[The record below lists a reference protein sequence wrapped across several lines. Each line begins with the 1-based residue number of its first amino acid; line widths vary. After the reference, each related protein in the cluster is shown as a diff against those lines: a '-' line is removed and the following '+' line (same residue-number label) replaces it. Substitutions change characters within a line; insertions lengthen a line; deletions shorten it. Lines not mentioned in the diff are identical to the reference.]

1 MALQPRPCWLTFF
14 PSGCAGKSLP
24 SSTLLFR
31 LAQPSVSWLPATLW
45 NTLAGEMRFI
55 SCSGLAWFWQPGF
68 FQPWLQQVETEIFQN
83 HQDSNAPRAARAYA
97 LETIAQHDATLACWD
112 SKYTFLELRPPQADS
127 TIVPV
132 FAIPQHPGY
141 PSGHACAS
149 GASATVMA
157 YLYPVD
163 AQALQTM
170 ATDAG
175 NSTFDALIHT
185 QLDVNVGLTLGGQVG
200 QQVVARAQSD
210 GAN

>member
-1 MALQPRPCWLTFF
+1 MRHGRHAPMPWRR
-14 PSGCAGKSLP
+14 SH
-24 SSTLLFR
+24 STT
-31 LAQPSVSWLPATLW
+31 P
-45 NTLAGEMRFI
+45 
-55 SCSGLAWFWQPGF
+55 
-68 FQPWLQQVETEIFQN
+68 
-83 HQDSNAPRAARAYA
+83 H
-97 LETIAQHDATLACWD
+97 LACWD

-170 ATDAG
+170 ANDAG